1 MDYVTPAY
9 RSAAWLARTLPRS
22 AADVVADNLSEIAVR
37 QSDERRMLVERNIRR
52 VCGSEISQADVDRK
66 VIESF
71 QAYGRYWVDS
81 FRLPQMSV
89 ADIDWGIDY
98 DGYEHI
104 AQARAGGHG
113 PLVVLPHLG
122 GWEWAG
128 FWITR
133 VENIPLTAV
142 VEPVEPKALFDFF
155 ADFRRSLG
163 MHVVP
168 LGPDAGTAVLRA
180 IRERHVICLLSDRDI
195 EGNGVEVEFFGEV
208 TKLPAGPATLA
219 LRTGAPIL
227 PMASYFK
234 PGGGIRCV
242 VRPKLPVERKGK
254 RLRDDVERITQSIA
268 YALEELIRE
277 APEQW
282 HVQQPNWPSD
292 YDALAAIGKPHHHPG
307 TQ

>member
-9 RSAAWLARTLPRS
+9 KSAAWLARALPRRTAD
-22 AADVVADNLSEIAVR
+22 AAADNLSAVALR
-37 QSDERRMLVERNIRR
+37 LSAERRMLVERNIRR
-52 VCGSEISQADVDRK
+52 VCGTEISPSEVDRK
-66 VIESF
+66 VVESF
-71 QAYGRYWVDS
+71 AAYGRYWVDS
-81 FRLPQMSV
+81 FRLPGMSV
-89 ADIDWGIDY
+89 AEIDWGIDY
-98 DGYEHI
+98 DGFEHI

-142 VEPVEPKALFDFF
+142 VEPVNPPALFDFF

-180 IRERHVICLLSDRDI
+180 IRERHVVCLLSDRDI
-195 EGNGVEVEFFGEV
+195 DGSGVEVEFFGEV
-208 TKLPAGPATLA
+208 TTLPAGPATLA

-242 VRPKLPVERKGK
+242 VRPKLVVERSGK
-254 RLRDDVERITQSIA
+254 RLRDDVARITQNIA

-282 HVQQPNWPSD
+282 HLQQPNWPSD
-292 YDALAAIGKPHHHPG
+292 HEALTAIGKPHHSGAP
-307 TQ
+307 

>member
-1 MDYVTPAY
+1 MDYVTPSY
-9 RSAAWLARTLPRS
+9 RAAAWLARSLPRRT
-22 AADVVADNLSEIAVR
+22 ADRVADDLSRVAVHG
-37 QSDERRMLVERNIRR
+37 SAERRLLVERNLRR
-52 VCGSEISQADVDRK
+52 ILGPTLTDAEIDRLVTK
-66 VIESF
+66 SF

-81 FRLPQMSV
+81 FRLPEMTV
-89 ADIDWGIDY
+89 AEIDWGIDY
-98 DGYEHI
+98 EGFEHI
-104 AQARAGGHG
+104 ARAREAGYG

-133 VENIPLTAV
+133 VQGIPLTAV
-142 VEPVEPKALFDFF
+142 VEPVEPQALFDFF

-180 IRERHVICLLSDRDI
+180 VRDRHVICLLSDRDI
-195 EGNGVEVEFFGEV
+195 EGNGVEVEFFGE
-208 TKLPAGPATLA
+208 TTRLPAGPATLA

-234 PGGGIRCV
+234 PSGGIRCV
-242 VRPKLPVERKGK
+242 VRPPLPVKREAK
-254 RLRDDVERITQSIA
+254 RLRDDVQRITQSIA
-268 YALEELIRE
+268 VVLEELIRV

-282 HVQQPNWPSD
+282 HVQQPNWESD
-292 YDALAAIGKPHHHPG
+292 YEALAAIGKPHARPG
-307 TQ
+307 AH